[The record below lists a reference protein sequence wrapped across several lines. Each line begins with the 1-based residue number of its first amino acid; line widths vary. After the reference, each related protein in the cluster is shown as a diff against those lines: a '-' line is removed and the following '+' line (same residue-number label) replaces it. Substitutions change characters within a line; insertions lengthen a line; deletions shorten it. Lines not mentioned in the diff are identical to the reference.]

1 AFAGLERIRE
11 IREEKPEGDG
21 DEALEP
27 LPRIVGEVEFDDV
40 SFEYEEGTP
49 VLRHVSFEA
58 RPGTATALVGPS
70 GAGKSTIIG
79 LVAAFYRPTSG
90 MSTVDGAHFS
100 KVRLSDYRTKI
111 GVFFQDNFLFDGT
124 VFENIAYSRPQAPRE
139 AVLRAA
145 AIARCDEFVEK
156 LPGGYDT
163 IVGERGVKLSGG

>member
-27 LPRIVGEVEFDDV
+27 LPCIVGEVEFDDV

-58 RPGTATALVGPS
+58 KPGTPTALVGPS
-70 GAGKSTIIG
+70 GAGKSTLIG

-90 MSTVDGAHFS
+90 TVRVDGRDLS
-100 KVRLSDYRTKI
+100 RVRLEDYRTQL
-111 GVFFQDNFLFDGT
+111 GVVVQDNFLFAGRR
-124 VFENIAYSRPQAPRE
+124 FENISYA
-139 AVLRAA
+139 
-145 AIARCDEFVEK
+145 
-156 LPGGYDT
+156 
-163 IVGERGVKLSGG
+163 